1 MKDPFACDDP
11 AMLSASASASA
22 PAERGAARR
31 AVAAHAESPAECEML
46 LDMLGLLSGEERS
59 AATASGPARRGE

>member
-11 AMLSASASASA
+11 AMLSASASA
-22 PAERGAARR
+22 PADRVAARR

-46 LDMLGLLSGEERS
+46 LDMLGLLSGEEHLWTS
-59 AATASGPARRGE
+59 VSGPARSGE

>member
-11 AMLSASASASA
+11 AMLSASA
-22 PAERGAARR
+22 PADRLAARR

-46 LDMLGLLSGEERS
+46 LDMLGLLSGEEPPWTSVSGSARS
-59 AATASGPARRGE
+59 GE